1 MLCEAFGVARS
12 TFYAS
17 GGASRD
23 GASRKAL
30 GKRGPKTAVSD
41 EELVER
47 IRQTINESPFHGE
60 GYRKVH
66 ARMRLRVG
74 RNRVLRLMREHGL
87 LAPTRRVHARG
98 PRAHDGTITTRAP
111 DLMWGT
117 DATRF
122 WTDKEGLGW
131 LFVAVDHCVEDVV
144 GWHVAKV
151 GDRFAAL
158 EPVRQ
163 GVSSRMGPIGKD
175 VARGLALRHDH
186 GPQYLSRDFQSEIA
200 YLGITSSPAYVGEPE
215 GNGIAER
222 FLRTLK
228 EQCLYLHRFRDLEE
242 ARARIAKFIE
252 TYNNDWLLERLGYR
266 SPLEGR
272 SDYRSSKAA

>member
-1 MLCEAFGVARS
+1 MIRAVSPATGRPYPVTMLCEAFGMARS

-41 EELVER
+41 DELVER
-47 IRQTINESPFHGE
+47 IRQTINESPFHGK

-98 PRAHDGTITTRAP
+98 LRAHDGTIKTTAP
-111 DLMWGT
+111 DRMWGT

-122 WTDKEGLGW
+122 WTDKEGLCW

-151 GDRFAAL
+151 GDRFTAL

-163 GVSSRMGPIGKD
+163 GVSSRLGPVGKN

-200 YLGITSSPAYVGEPE
+200 YPGITSSPAYVGEPE
-215 GNGIAER
+215 GNGITER

-242 ARARIAKFIE
+242 ARARIGKFIE
-252 TYNNDWLLERLGYR
+252 TVATTG
-266 SPLEGR
+266 S
-272 SDYRSSKAA
+272 